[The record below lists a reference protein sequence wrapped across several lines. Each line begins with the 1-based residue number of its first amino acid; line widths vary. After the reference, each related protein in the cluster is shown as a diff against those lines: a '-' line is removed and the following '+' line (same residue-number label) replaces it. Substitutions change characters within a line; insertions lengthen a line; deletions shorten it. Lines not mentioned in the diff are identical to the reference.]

1 MDTAIEA
8 IRELSKESSSM
19 NLSDSKK
26 KLALAGVVCGIVAA
40 LLAYFGNPANMAF
53 CIACFIRDTAGA
65 LGMHQAEA
73 VQYARP
79 EIIGLILG
87 SFLIS
92 VATKEYRST
101 AGSSPMIRFI
111 LGMIIMIGALVFLGC
126 PLRMVIRMSAGDLNA
141 WVALIG
147 FILGIATGVFALKK
161 GFSLGR
167 SYVSNK
173 ESGVVISVIAVGI
186 LILAVFTTL
195 LKSSETGP
203 GSMHAPVI
211 LALIGGLV
219 FGAFAQKSRMCFA
232 GSIRD
237 IILMKNFDLFCV
249 IAGLFVVMLV
259 FNLATGRFV
268 LGFDTPGII
277 AHSDHLWNI
286 LGMYT
291 VGFAAV
297 LAGGCPLR
305 QLILAGQGSSDA
317 AMTVVGMFVAAALC
331 HNLGLAASGTALDA
345 ETQEVVAGAVPFKRK
360 SGMRDLYC
368 GSVYHRIYQQ
378 TRVEISRAAEDFC

>member
-1 MDTAIEA
+1 
-8 IRELSKESSSM
+8 M

-219 FGAFAQKSRMCFA
+219 FA
-232 GSIRD
+232 I
-237 IILMKNFDLFCV
+237 
-249 IAGLFVVMLV
+249 
-259 FNLATGRFV
+259 
-268 LGFDTPGII
+268 
-277 AHSDHLWNI
+277 
-286 LGMYT
+286 
-291 VGFAAV
+291 
-297 LAGGCPLR
+297 LR
-305 QLILAGQGSSDA
+305 QDVSFLDLTHRVSSLIPIICGISSECTQSALRQCLQADA
-317 AMTVVGMFVAAALC
+317 RF
-331 HNLGLAASGTALDA
+331 AS
-345 ETQEVVAGAVPFKRK
+345 
-360 SGMRDLYC
+360 
-368 GSVYHRIYQQ
+368 
-378 TRVEISRAAEDFC
+378 

>member
-1 MDTAIEA
+1 
-8 IRELSKESSSM
+8 M

-26 KLALAGVVCGIVAA
+26 KLAIAGVVCGLIAA
-40 LLAYFGNPANMAF
+40 CLAYFGNPANMAF
-53 CIACFIRDTAGA
+53 CIACFVRDTAGA
-65 LGMHQAEA
+65 LGMHQAEV

-79 EIIGLILG
+79 EIIGLVLG
-87 SFLIS
+87 SFIIA

-111 LGMIIMIGALVFLGC
+111 LGIVIMIGSLIFPGC

-147 FILGIATGVFALKK
+147 FILGVATGAFALKK

-167 SYVSNK
+167 AHETQKTN
-173 ESGVVISVIAVGI
+173 GVVMPSIMVAI
-186 LILAVFTTL
+186 LLLALFTSL
-195 LKSSETGP
+195 LKASETGP
-203 GSMHAPVI
+203 GSMHAPII
-211 LALIGGLV
+211 LSLIGGLL
-219 FGAFAQKSRMCFA
+219 FGALAQKSRMCFA

-237 IILMKNFDLFCV
+237 VILMKNFDLLTV
-249 IAGLFVVMLV
+249 IIGLFAVMLV
-259 FNLATGRFV
+259 YNIAMGKFV

-286 LGMYT
+286 LGMYA

-305 QLILAGQGSSDA
+305 QLILAGQGSSDSA
-317 AMTVVGMFVAAALC
+317 VTVLGLFFGAALC
-331 HNLGLAASGTALDA
+331 HNFGLASSGTALNA
-345 ETQEVVAGAVPFKRK
+345 ETGEVVAGAVTPAGKVACILCIIVCFVIAFTNKREK
-360 SGMRDLYC
+360 
-368 GSVYHRIYQQ
+368 VK
-378 TRVEISRAAEDFC
+378 

>member
-1 MDTAIEA
+1 
-8 IRELSKESSSM
+8 M

-26 KLALAGVVCGIVAA
+26 KLVLAGVVCGIVAA
-40 LLAYFGNPANMAF
+40 CLATLGNPANMAF
-53 CIACFIRDTAGA
+53 CIACFIRDTAGSM
-65 LGMHQAEA
+65 GMHQAEV

-79 EIIGLILG
+79 EIIGLVLG
-87 SFLIS
+87 AFIIS
-92 VATKEYRST
+92 IATKEYRST

-111 LGMIIMIGALVFLGC
+111 LGVIIMIGALVFLGC

-141 WVALIG
+141 WVAFVG
-147 FILGIATGVFALKK
+147 FILGVATGVFALKK

-167 SYVSNK
+167 AHVTNK
-173 ESGVVISVIAVGI
+173 VNGAVLPAIVVAI
-186 LILAVFTTL
+186 LILATCTTL
-195 LKSSETGP
+195 LKASQAGP
-203 GSMHAPVI
+203 GSMHAPI
-211 LALIGGLV
+211 IASLIGGLV

-237 IILMKNFDLFCV
+237 IILMKNFDLISV
-249 IAGLFVVMLV
+249 IVGLFVVMLV

-277 AHSDHLWNI
+277 AHSEHLWII

-305 QLILAGQGSSDA
+305 QLILAGQGSSDSA
-317 AMTVVGMFVAAALC
+317 VTVVGMFVGAAMC
-331 HNLGLAASGTALDA
+331 HNFGLAASGTALNP
-345 ETQEVVAGAVPFKRK
+345 ETKEVVAGAVPLNGKIACIICIVICFIIAFTNKREETK
-360 SGMRDLYC
+360 
-368 GSVYHRIYQQ
+368 
-378 TRVEISRAAEDFC
+378 